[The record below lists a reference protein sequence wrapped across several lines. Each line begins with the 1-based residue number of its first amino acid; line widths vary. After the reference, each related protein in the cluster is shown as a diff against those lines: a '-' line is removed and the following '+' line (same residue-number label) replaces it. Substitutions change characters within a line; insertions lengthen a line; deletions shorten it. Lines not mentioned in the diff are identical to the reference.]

1 MRGSIVGVNVGSA
14 GSLRHGS
21 REIETAFVK
30 HAVEQPVE
38 IGPLGLPGDEHVYED
53 HGGPDMA
60 LLVYPIEHYDHWRSV
75 GLDLPAT
82 GAMAENLTTR
92 GLVETDVRIG
102 DVIACGTA
110 RIQVTQPR
118 SPCFKLAARFQ
129 RRSLPVEVQTTGFTG
144 YLLRVLEPG
153 VVAPGDVFEVVERAT
168 DSMTVERAG
177 RILNVNRSDLDGAR
191 EMLAISALG
200 SVTRRTL
207 EARVAA
213 GGYSVADTARLYL
226 DDAL

>member
-1 MRGSIVGVNVGSA
+1 M
-14 GSLRHGS
+14 
-21 REIETAFVK
+21 
-30 HAVEQPVE
+30 
-38 IGPLGLPGDEHVYED
+38 
-53 HGGPDMA
+53 
-60 LLVYPIEHYDHWRSV
+60 
-75 GLDLPAT
+75 
-82 GAMAENLTTR
+82 
-92 GLVETDVRIG
+92 
-102 DVIACGTA
+102 
-110 RIQVTQPR
+110 TQPR

-177 RILNVNRSDLDGAR
+177 RILNVDRSDLDGAR

-213 GGYSVADTARLYL
+213 GGYSVEDTARLYL

>member
-1 MRGSIVGVNVGSA
+1 MRGSIVGVNVGST

-21 REIETAFVK
+21 REIETSFVK

-129 RRSLPVEVQTTGFTG
+129 RRSLPVEVQTTGFT
-144 YLLRVLEPG
+144 

-213 GGYSVADTARLYL
+213 GGYSVEDTARLYL

>member
-14 GSLRHGS
+14 GSISHGS
-21 REIETAFVK
+21 SEIETAFVK
-30 HAVEQPVE
+30 HAVESPVG
-38 IGPLGLPGDEHVYED
+38 IGPLGLPGDEHVYEH

-60 LLVYPIEHYDHWRSV
+60 LLVYPIEHYDHWRSL

-92 GLVETDVRIG
+92 GLVETDVHIG

-153 VVAPGDVFEVVERAT
+153 AVVAGDTFEIVERAT

-177 RILNVNRSDLDGAR
+177 RILNVDRGDLDGAR
-191 EMLAISALG
+191 ELLAISALG

-213 GGYSVADTARLYL
+213 GGYLVEDTARLYL